1 MIVIKNGPEFNK
13 IYATVAYD
21 HWGNPTYN
29 DIRVVEQWDDIDI
42 PADAKKYDANEF
54 FDCNFDDYCDMIE
67 NTLWIFNNEPIK
79 IGISDVYMTG
89 AGVNWMFQEGTV
101 NVYDISKIQI
111 KFIKELIANWD
122 GNDYGKFVFKFI
134 VKNKIQHF
142 HLNLDEKQNSQ
153 KDLIKDYE
161 KFINSIN
168 DNFDFLVKK
177 YSPNWTWN
185 PKNVTAQNES
195 LIPQIA
201 KKYIGKF
208 LLSNIF
214 DFKYYFIKCYI
225 DNAYDY
231 ISPSTKAFIN
241 HIDVKQNYHWEHEPC
256 KELKLNVPVQEIQ
269 QEIEAIKKYLVHN
282 RPESGLGWK
291 AFCIHGQSY
300 DRVKEHKY
308 YKNFLGYKWTLEA
321 IKNMPVTIKWL
332 KSLGFKKFQR
342 VRIMCLEPKGFINIH
357 RDQSHSELGPINVAI
372 THPPQCKFY
381 LENHGELKFAP
392 GKAYQLNLVNYH
404 AVVNNSN
411 LRRYHIIIH
420 GDTVTLNKK

>member
-1 MIVIKNGPEFNK
+1 MIVIKNGSEFNK
-13 IYATVAYD
+13 IYASLAYD
-21 HWGNPTYN
+21 DWGNPTYK

-42 PADAKKYDANEF
+42 PADAEKYNANEF
-54 FDCNFDDYCDMIE
+54 FDCNFDDYCNMIE

-79 IGISDVYMTG
+79 IRTSDVFMTG
-89 AGVNWMFQEGTV
+89 AGINWLFQEGPV
-101 NVYDISKIQI
+101 HIYDISKIQV

-134 VKNKIQHF
+134 IKNKIQHF

-153 KDLIKDYE
+153 KNLIKDYE
-161 KFINSIN
+161 KFVNSIN

-185 PKNVTAQNES
+185 PKNITVQNES
-195 LIPQIA
+195 LIPIIA
-201 KKYIGKF
+201 KKHIGKF

-241 HIDVKQNYHWEHEPC
+241 QIDVKQNYLYDHRPC
-256 KELKLNVPVQEIQ
+256 KELDLNIPVQEIQ
-269 QEIEAIKKYLVHN
+269 QEIETIKSYLVHH
-282 RPESGLGWK
+282 RAESGLGWRS
-291 AFCIHGQSY
+291 FCIHGQSY
-300 DRVKEHKY
+300 DRTKEKSH
-308 YKNFLGYKWTLEA
+308 YKDFLGYQWTQEA
-321 IKNMPVTIKWL
+321 LDNMPITIKWL
-332 KSLGFKKFQR
+332 KSLGFKNFQR
-342 VRIMCLEPKGFINIH
+342 VRVMCLEPKGFINVH
-357 RDQSHSELGPINVAI
+357 KDQSHSGLGPINVAI
-372 THPPQCKFY
+372 THPIECKFY
-381 LENHGELKFAP
+381 LESHGELKFKP

-411 LRRYHIIIH
+411 IRRYHIIIH
-420 GDTVTLNKK
+420 GDDGGLNKK